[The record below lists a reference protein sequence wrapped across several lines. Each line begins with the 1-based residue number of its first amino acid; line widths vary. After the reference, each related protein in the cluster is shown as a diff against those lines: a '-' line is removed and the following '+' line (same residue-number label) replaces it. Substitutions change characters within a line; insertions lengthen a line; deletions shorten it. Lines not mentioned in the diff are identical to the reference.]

1 MERSYHISAFG
12 RVYDPPNW
20 YYNPNYLINRI
31 YYIVKGTAYYNN
43 DIRLKPGFIYVFG
56 VDPDF
61 RVSQDPTDPVDH
73 AYFDF
78 ISFHRFLNTKITEID
93 LSKYSKLKHLILA
106 MAEEFSS
113 YSSLQIANAY
123 FELISTELENILG
136 SGEKYNPITEK
147 VLEIIH
153 SCPVNELTIK
163 EIASKVSLNENYLI
177 RTFHSDIG
185 VTPYKYLALYKADLA
200 MKYSGQGKKLQEIAD
215 ILGYSSV
222 SSLSYSFKR
231 ITGKNLSRLFERS

>member
-1 MERSYHISAFG
+1 MEKSYRISAFG

-43 DIRLKPGFIYVFG
+43 YVRLKPGFLYVFG
-56 VDPDF
+56 EDPNF

-73 AYFDF
+73 VYFDF
-78 ISFHRFLNTKITEID
+78 ISFHRFLNTKITEIE
-93 LSKYSKLKHLILA
+93 LSEHSKLRHLILA

-113 YSSLQIANAY
+113 STHSLQIANAY
-123 FELISTELENILG
+123 FELVSTELENILG
-136 SGEKYNPITEK
+136 TGEKYNPITEK

-153 SCPVNELTIK
+153 SCSINELTIK

-177 RTFHSDIG
+177 RTFRSDIG
-185 VTPYKYLALYKADLA
+185 ITPYKYLALYKADLA
-200 MKYSGQGKKLQEIAD
+200 MKYVSQGKKLQEIAD
-215 ILGYSSV
+215 LLGYSSV
-222 SSLSYSFKR
+222 SSLSYSFKH
-231 ITGKNLSRLFERS
+231 ITGKNLSRLFE